1 MSIRLRLTLWYGVT
15 FALLIGL
22 AGLGVWWQ
30 FDSSL
35 RRSLQEALR
44 IHAEDIESGL
54 EQGGDPL
61 QTLEPP
67 RPGIFAVVVGVS
79 DVVLDAGPGTPAG
92 LGASV
97 SPGSSAVQPAIPVG
111 LSVRQLTADGPSYLL
126 YGVTLP
132 NDRMLVAGSSL
143 VEVDRSARSLAE
155 LLTLIGVACAAGS
168 LVGGWWLAG
177 RALGPM
183 RDMTREADSID
194 TADLGRRLP
203 VANEDDEIGHLA
215 RTLNRLL
222 ARVEDGVT
230 RERAFINGAA
240 HDLRTP
246 LSALRMR
253 LDLVL
258 RSDHMDDPARSAIEE
273 ARSDAIALGEL
284 ADALLG
290 LADAQAAGPH
300 DAVADHVLPMLVARA
315 EQDVESIARA
325 RSVHIDE
332 HVAETSVRVSEVRF
346 HQALSNLL
354 ANAVRHGP
362 VGGTVE
368 LDARVDASVADRGPV
383 DPRRDR
389 GPRAGHR
396 RASSRPA
403 VPAFRHVTTGFHGA
417 RAGPRDRRGGGPI
430 AGRRHRLS
438 GSDRWRI
445 GLLVLAPDHAAR
457 LSGPIAA

>member
-1 MSIRLRLTLWYGVT
+1 MSIRLRLTLWYGLT

-44 IHAEDIESGL
+44 IHAEDIEGGL

-61 QTLEPP
+61 LTLEPP
-67 RPGIFAVVVGVS
+67 RPGIFAVLVGAG

-92 LGASV
+92 LGISGRPGATVAS
-97 SPGSSAVQPAIPVG
+97 PAIPAG

-132 NDRMLVAGSSL
+132 DDRMLVAGSSL

-155 LLTLIGVACAAGS
+155 LLMLIGVACAAGS
-168 LVGGWWLAG
+168 LIGGWWLAG

-183 RDMTREADSID
+183 RDMTREVDSID
-194 TADLGRRLP
+194 AADLGRRLP
-203 VANEDDEIGHLA
+203 EATSGDEIGHLA

-222 ARVEDGVT
+222 ARVEDGVR

-246 LSALRMR
+246 LAALRMR

-258 RSDHMDDPARSAIEE
+258 RGGPMDESARSAVEE

-300 DAVADHVLPMLVARA
+300 DAVADRVLPTLVARA
-315 EQDVESIARA
+315 EQEIESIARA
-325 RSVHIDE
+325 RSVHIEE

-346 HQALSNLL
+346 HQALTNLL

-362 VGGTVE
+362 IGGTVE
-368 LDARVDASVADRGPV
+368 LDAHVDASEPGRGPV
-383 DPRRDR
+383 VLVEVADHGPGIEARHRDQLFQPFAMSRPDSTAHGLGLATAAVAVRSQGGDIGYRDR
-389 GPRAGHR
+389 
-396 RASSRPA
+396 
-403 VPAFRHVTTGFHGA
+403 T
-417 RAGPRDRRGGGPI
+417 GGGSVFWFWLPI
-430 AGRRHRLS
+430 TRNA
-438 GSDRWRI
+438 
-445 GLLVLAPDHAAR
+445 
-457 LSGPIAA
+457 

>member
-15 FALLIGL
+15 FAVLIAL
-22 AGLGVWWQ
+22 AGAGVWWQ

-44 IHAEDIESGL
+44 IHAEDIETGL
-54 EQGGDPL
+54 EDRGDPL

-67 RPGIFAVVVGVS
+67 RPGIFAMIVGTGG
-79 DVVLDAGPGTPAG
+79 VVLDAGPGTPTG
-92 LGASV
+92 LAVRGGSGSSTV
-97 SPGSSAVQPAIPVG
+97 SPGVPIG
-111 LSVRQLTADGPSYLL
+111 LSVRQLTPNGPSYLL
-126 YGVTLP
+126 YGLALP
-132 NDRMLVAGSSL
+132 GSRILVAGSSL
-143 VEVDRSARSLAE
+143 VDIDRNARSLAE
-155 LLTLIGVACAAGS
+155 LLTLIGVACAAGA
-168 LVGGWWLAG
+168 LLGGWWLAG
-177 RALGPM
+177 RALAPM
-183 RDMTREADSID
+183 REMTREADSID
-194 TADLGRRLP
+194 AADLGRRLP
-203 VANEDDEIGHLA
+203 VAHADDEVGRLA

-246 LSALRMR
+246 LAALRMR

-258 RSDHMDDPARSAIEE
+258 RSGGVQDPARGAIQD

-300 DAVADHVLPMLVARA
+300 DAVADHILPTLVARA
-315 EQDVESIARA
+315 EQEVESIARA

-368 LDARVDASVADRGPV
+368 LDAHVDASEPTRGPV
-383 DPRRDR
+383 ILVEIADQGPGIEASRRDQLFQPFAMSR
-389 GPRAGHR
+389 PDSTAHGLGLATAAVAVRSQGGDIGYRDRIGGGSIFWFWLPIAR
-396 RASSRPA
+396 RA
-403 VPAFRHVTTGFHGA
+403 
-417 RAGPRDRRGGGPI
+417 
-430 AGRRHRLS
+430 
-438 GSDRWRI
+438 
-445 GLLVLAPDHAAR
+445 
-457 LSGPIAA
+457 

>member
-35 RRSLQEALR
+35 RRSLQEAVR

-67 RPGIFAVVVGVS
+67 RPGIFAVLVGAG
-79 DVVLDAGPGTPAG
+79 DVVLDVGPGTPAG
-92 LGASV
+92 LGPSGRPGGSV
-97 SPGSSAVQPAIPVG
+97 VLPGVPAG
-111 LSVRQLTADGPSYLL
+111 LSVRQLTVDGPSYLL
-126 YGVTLP
+126 YGVTVP
-132 NDRMLVAGSSL
+132 DGRMLVAGSSL

-155 LLTLIGVACAAGS
+155 LLTLIGLACAAGS
-168 LVGGWWLAG
+168 LLGGWWLAG

-183 RDMTREADSID
+183 RDMTREADAID
-194 TADLGRRLP
+194 AADLGRRLP
-203 VANEDDEIGHLA
+203 VANAGDEIGHLA
-215 RTLNRLL
+215 GTLNRLL

-246 LSALRMR
+246 LAALRMR

-258 RSDHMDDPARSAIEE
+258 RSARVDDPARSAIEE
-273 ARSDAIALGEL
+273 ARNDAVALGEL

-315 EQDVESIARA
+315 EQDVESIAHA

-332 HVAETSVRVSEVRF
+332 RVAETSVRVSEVRF

-354 ANAVRHGP
+354 LNAVRHGP
-362 VGGTVE
+362 VGGTVV
-368 LDARVDASVADRGPV
+368 LDAHVDSSVPSRGPVVLVEIADRGPGIAE
-383 DPRRDR
+383 DRRDR
-389 GPRAGHR
+389 LFQPFAM
-396 RASSRPA
+396 SRPDSTAHGLGLATAA
-403 VPAFRHVTTGFHGA
+403 VAVRSQGGDI
-417 RAGPRDRRGGGPI
+417 GYRDRSGGGSVFWFWLPI
-430 AGRRHRLS
+430 VRH
-438 GSDRWRI
+438 
-445 GLLVLAPDHAAR
+445 A
-457 LSGPIAA
+457 

>member
-35 RRSLQEALR
+35 RRSLQEAVR

-67 RPGIFAVVVGVS
+67 RPGIFAVVVGAG
-79 DVVLDAGPGTPAG
+79 DAVLDVGPGAPAG
-92 LGASV
+92 LDASGPGASPV
-97 SPGSSAVQPAIPVG
+97 LPAVPVG
-111 LSVRQLTADGPSYLL
+111 PSVRQLTPDGPSYLL
-126 YGVTLP
+126 YGVALAG
-132 NDRMLVAGSSL
+132 DRMLVAGSSL

-155 LLTLIGVACAAGS
+155 LLTLIGLACAAGS
-168 LVGGWWLAG
+168 LLGGWWLAG

-183 RDMTREADSID
+183 RDLTREADSID
-194 TADLGRRLP
+194 AADLDRRLP
-203 VANEDDEIGHLA
+203 VANSGDEIGHLA

-222 ARVEDGVT
+222 SRVEDGVT

-246 LSALRMR
+246 LAALRMR

-258 RSDHMDDPARSAIEE
+258 RGDTMDDPARSAIEE
-273 ARSDAIALGEL
+273 ARSDAVALGEL

-290 LADAQAAGPH
+290 LADAQATGPH
-300 DAVADHVLPMLVARA
+300 DALADHVLPMLVARA
-315 EQDVESIARA
+315 EQDVESIAHA

-332 HVAETSVRVSEVRF
+332 RVAETSVRVSEVRF

-354 ANAVRHGP
+354 LNAVRHGP

-368 LDARVDASVADRGPV
+368 LDAHVDSSVPSRGPVVLVEIADRGPGIAE
-383 DPRRDR
+383 DRRDR
-389 GPRAGHR
+389 LFQPFAM
-396 RASSRPA
+396 SRPDSTAHGLGLATAA
-403 VPAFRHVTTGFHGA
+403 VAVRSQGGDI
-417 RAGPRDRRGGGPI
+417 GYRDRTGGGSVFWFWLPI
-430 AGRRHRLS
+430 VRH
-438 GSDRWRI
+438 
-445 GLLVLAPDHAAR
+445 A
-457 LSGPIAA
+457 